1 MRNPIKNWRKFALLA
16 PFLFAL
22 LSTLVFPVHSE
33 APNKVFLPIIFT
45 PDIPIANGDFES
57 GLANWI
63 ISPASATLLFN
74 EADLPEGINP
84 HSGSHVAWLGDHQV
98 PNQATVNS
106 ITHNLQIPENGPI
119 LHFWLM
125 SYSAE
130 YCPGDSDVLQIFVN
144 DILIDW
150 WPICKDQNTFTWRQQ
165 ISNLKVFSGYTV
177 DLTIR
182 VVTNN
187 AFPSEVY
194 LDDFNFA
201 SR

>member
-1 MRNPIKNWRKFALLA
+1 MRKPFNRWLRFGLLA
-16 PFLFAL
+16 AF
-22 LSTLVFPVHSE
+22 LSTLLGTLIFPVYSDT
-33 APNKVFLPIIFT
+33 PVKVFLPVVLT
-45 PDIPIANGDFES
+45 PDIPLVNGDFES

-74 EADLPEGINP
+74 EANLPEGIIP
-84 HSGSHVAWLGDHQV
+84 HSGSHVAWLGDHQI
-98 PNQATVNS
+98 PNQATTFS
-106 ITHNLQIPENGPI
+106 ITQNLIIPENAPI

-130 YCPGDSDVLQIFVN
+130 YCPSDSDVLQIFVN

-150 WPICKDQNTFTWRQQ
+150 WPICKDQNTFTWRHL
-165 ISNLKVFSGYTV
+165 ISNLKVFSGYIV

-194 LDDFNFA
+194 VDDFSFS